1 MGRPTEWDWKL
12 TFHLGVRLPL
22 VQPPS
27 EMLAVVL
34 GTLGSTEVYTVQG
47 AFLTVAKFQRA
58 CGALAELPSMRWSG
72 MHIVAR
78 DQLPLDAMFTGVT

>member
-1 MGRPTEWDWKL
+1 MEYLTEQGWKL

-22 VQPPS
+22 VEPPS

-34 GTLGSTEVYTVQG
+34 CTLHSTEVYTVQRT
-47 AFLTVAKFQRA
+47 FLTVAKLQST
-58 CGALAELPSMRWSG
+58 CGALAKLPSVRWSG

-78 DQLPLDAMFTGVT
+78 D